1 MTYRAAWYLP
11 DGTTPAPGLDLGE
24 VRPGQSASV
33 TRLLKNIGDQAL
45 SAVQFT
51 LADDLAGVAVSV
63 AGRALTPGVMYAGP
77 GLSPGQTLAVV
88 YTRDVPADAAPGPF
102 SAFLTIRA
110 LT

>member
-24 VRPGQSASV
+24 VKPGQSASV
-33 TRLLKNIGDQAL
+33 TRLLKNIGDQSL

-51 LADDLAGVAVSV
+51 LADNLLGVTVEV
-63 AGRALTPGVMYAGP
+63 AGHALTPGTLYAAP
-77 GLSPGQTLAVV
+77 DLAPEQTLSVT
-88 YTRDVPADAAPGPF
+88 YTRAVPADAAPGPF

>member
-1 MTYRAAWYLP
+1 MTYRAAWYLS

-24 VRPGQSASV
+24 VKPGQSASV

-51 LADDLAGVAVSV
+51 LADDLAGVTVDV
-63 AGRALTPGVMYAGP
+63 AGETLAPGVMYAAP
-77 GLSPGQTLAVV
+77 GLAPGQTLSVT
-88 YTRDVPADAAPGPF
+88 YTRAVPADAVPGPF